1 MKPLIELKNVYYS
14 YDEQEEEN
22 WVLKD
27 VNLKIQEGEFVAI
40 VGHNGSGKSTLAKL
54 LNGLLLPTQGVVNV
68 GNKTTSNQEELWD
81 VRQQVGIVFQNP
93 DNQLV
98 ANIVEEDVAF
108 GPENLGLPSKDI
120 KSRVNEALD
129 LVNMKKFSRYAPHK
143 LSGGQ
148 KQKVA
153 IAGII
158 AMRPNCLVLDE
169 PTAMLDPVG
178 REEVMETVKCLNQEE
193 ELTVIYITH
202 FMDEVVDADRI
213 LVFSEGEV
221 ALSGSPVEIFSQV
234 DEIKKLALE
243 VPQVTE
249 LAYQLKSEG
258 LDINLDIFTVDRLV
272 NEICSLK

>member
-158 AMRPNCLVLDE
+158 AMCPNCLVLDE

-213 LVFSEGEV
+213 LVFSEVEV
-221 ALSGSPVEIFSQV
+221 ALSGSTVEIFSQV